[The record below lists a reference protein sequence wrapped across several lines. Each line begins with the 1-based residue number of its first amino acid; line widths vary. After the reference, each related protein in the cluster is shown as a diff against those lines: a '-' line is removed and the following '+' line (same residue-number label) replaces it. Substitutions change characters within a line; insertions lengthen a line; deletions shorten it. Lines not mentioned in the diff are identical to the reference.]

1 MWVFGYGSL
10 IWRPSFP
17 YLDRRPALLRGYA
30 RRFWQG
36 STDHRGVPGAPGR
49 VVTLIADPD
58 AACVGAAYRVAED
71 ELPAVLAALDIREK
85 NGYERLWLPLLLDPP
100 AGPTI
105 EGLVYL
111 AGPTNSEFL
120 GPAAP
125 AEIARQIARS
135 RGPSGP
141 NAEYLLRLAVAL
153 RGLGVR
159 DDHVT
164 ELEQHLLAIDPA
176 LAENAVE

>member
-17 YLDRRPALLRGYA
+17 FLERRTALLRGYV

-49 VVTLIADPD
+49 VVTLIAEPA
-58 AACVGAAYRVAED
+58 AACIGAAYRVAEE
-71 ELPAVLAALDIREK
+71 ELPAVLAGLDIREK
-85 NGYERLWLPLLLDPP
+85 NGYERLWLPLALDPP
-100 AGPTI
+100 DGPVV

-111 AGPTNSEFL
+111 AGPGNSEFL
-120 GPAAP
+120 GPAEP
-125 AEIARQIARS
+125 GEIAQQIRRS

-141 NAEYLLRLAVAL
+141 NAEYLLRLAGAL
-153 RGLGVR
+153 RLLDAR
-159 DDHVT
+159 DEHVA
-164 ELEQHLLAIDPA
+164 ELEQLLLRFDPA
-176 LAENAVE
+176 LAEQALE

>member
-1 MWVFGYGSL
+1 MWLFGYGSL

-17 YLDRRPALLRGYA
+17 FLERRPALLRGYA

-58 AACVGAAYRVAED
+58 AACLGAAYRVAES
-71 ELPAVLAALDIREK
+71 ELPAVLSGLDIREK
-85 NGYERLWLPLLLDPP
+85 NGYERLWLPLELDPP
-100 AGPTI
+100 HGPTV

-120 GPAAP
+120 GPASA
-125 AEIARQIARS
+125 AEIAGQIRRS
-135 RGPSGP
+135 HGPSGP
-141 NAEYLLRLAVAL
+141 NTEYLLRLAEAL
-153 RGLGVR
+153 RQLAAR
-159 DDHVT
+159 DEHVD
-164 ELEQHLLAIDPA
+164 ELERLLLAFDRA
-176 LAENAVE
+176 SGENAVE